1 MFHKNPF
8 FMKKALLSGL
18 LLTFV
23 SVASFAQT
31 LIGYQQKGRA
41 SYYAAKFQGRR
52 TASGESFNNQELTAA
67 HRTLPFNTLLK
78 ITNTSNGKEVVVR
91 VNDRGPFSPNR
102 ILDISKA
109 AADQLDMVRAGVAT
123 VAVEVVGVDGMVA
136 TLPTAQ
142 NTNSPATKPLQARPL
157 TAQPVALTAHF
168 ATLPGRKP
176 ADDTFV
182 AGNSYSLWGTAK
194 KLDGFGVQV
203 ASYENLNNA
212 KDLCR
217 ELIAKKQEAVFIR
230 VEPSRGGKLYRV
242 LAGTFRGRRD
252 AQQYLGQLEQ
262 IGFDGI
268 ICRYGR

>member
-23 SVASFAQT
+23 SVVSFAQT

-52 TASGESFNNQELTAA
+52 TASGESFSNKELTAA

-78 ITNTSNGKEVVVR
+78 ITNTSNGKEIVVR
-91 VNDRGPFSPNR
+91 VNDRGPFSPNK
-102 ILDISKA
+102 ILDLSKA

-123 VAVEVVGVDGMVA
+123 VTIEVIGVDGMVA
-136 TLPTAQ
+136 TLPNAQ
-142 NTNSPATKPLQARPL
+142 NTKSLATKPLQARTL
-157 TAQPVALTAHF
+157 TAQPVALTSNF
-168 ATLPGRKP
+168 ATLPGRKA
-176 ADDTFV
+176 ADDKFV

-194 KLDGFGVQV
+194 NPNGFGVQV

-217 ELIAKKQEAVFIR
+217 ELIAKKQEAVFIS
-230 VEPSRGGKLYRV
+230 VEPARGGKLYRV

>member
-18 LLTFV
+18 LLAFV
-23 SVASFAQT
+23 SVVSFAQT

-41 SYYAAKFQGRR
+41 SYYATKFQGRR
-52 TASGESFNNQELTAA
+52 TASGESFNNKELTAA

-78 ITNTSNGKEVVVR
+78 ITNTANGKEVVVR

-123 VAVEVVGVDGMVA
+123 VTVEVVGVDGMVA
-136 TLPTAQ
+136 TLPTAP
-142 NTNSPATKPLQARPL
+142 NTKSPVIKPLQARTL

-176 ADDTFV
+176 DDNFV
-182 AGNSYSLWGTAK
+182 ADNSYSVWGTAK
-194 KLDGFGVQV
+194 KPDGFGVQV

-212 KDLCR
+212 EDLCR
-217 ELIAKKQEAVFIR
+217 KLIAKKQEAVFIR

-252 AQQYLGQLEQ
+252 AQQYLSQLEQ
-262 IGFDGI
+262 IGFEGI